1 MRKKKAAKVKPKVPQ
16 DSSSKKALGSPGK
29 RMAPREEKKKALRPK
44 AARGNAVAVP
54 RW

>member
-1 MRKKKAAKVKPKVPQ
+1 MGKKMKENVPRARSSRYFEVLLGNRSPEMEVKKN
-16 DSSSKKALGSPGK
+16 ALS
-29 RMAPREEKKKALRPK
+29 PK